1 MQKFKKIAYIFLGV
15 IITVI
20 AFTIFSNA
28 AKTNNTD
35 VREKTLSEIQYFE
48 SKIVYMFNALNNI
61 EFSNY
66 KISVEDI
73 SEKSKKSSESSS
85 GAGNGS
91 DDSSSQ
97 SSDSSSSGDSSSSSS
112 EGSSSSSGNESS
124 LDNTKKYSL
133 EMKGVLNS
141 KDKINWDYIK
151 SEAELLQNS
160 ISTMTLDLYE
170 ISLNNND
177 ILNFSSEYDNLLI
190 QIKKE
195 DKQKTLNE
203 LTKLYA
209 YIPKFIKNCNKNE
222 QYEIIV
228 NTKLNIFNA
237 YSILD
242 SEDWDTMNKHLQM
255 ANNKFSKLL
264 TDINL
269 KNDNQY
275 LINKCYISLNA
286 LQNSIEK
293 KDKEVFLIKY
303 KNVLED
309 LNNI

>member
-237 YSILD
+237 YAILD